1 LLSGVKIDESMK
13 FLRLITI
20 GILATSLSVVAFAQ
34 DAKLIFKIENR
45 GEFVITLNSKAAP
58 KTCAHIQSLAEKGFY
73 DGLRFHR
80 SEKKPKPFLVQV
92 GDPSTKDSVEDGRAY
107 KGGSGAKIPFELNDL
122 QNELGA
128 VGLASPPDD
137 KDAGDSQFYI
147 LLSPARFLNGK
158 YTVFGK
164 ITSGIDTI
172 QKIEVGDKIVSVR
185 VQKG

>member
-1 LLSGVKIDESMK
+1 MRTLRLLSVG
-13 FLRLITI
+13 I
-20 GILATSLSVVAFAQ
+20 GILSLSAMALAQ

-45 GEFVITLNSKAAP
+45 GEFTITLNSKAAP
-58 KTCAHIQSLAEKGFY
+58 KTCAHIQKLAERGFY

-80 SEKKPKPFLVQV
+80 SEKQPRPFLVQV
-92 GDPSTKDSVEDGRAY
+92 GDPDSKNGVEDGKAY
-107 KGGSGAKIPFELNDL
+107 RGGSGTKVPFEINDL

-128 VGLASPPDD
+128 VGLASDPDN
-137 KDAGDSQFYI
+137 KNSGDSQMYI

-164 ITSGIDTI
+164 ITSGIETV
-172 QKIEVGDKIVSVR
+172 QKIELGDKIVSVR